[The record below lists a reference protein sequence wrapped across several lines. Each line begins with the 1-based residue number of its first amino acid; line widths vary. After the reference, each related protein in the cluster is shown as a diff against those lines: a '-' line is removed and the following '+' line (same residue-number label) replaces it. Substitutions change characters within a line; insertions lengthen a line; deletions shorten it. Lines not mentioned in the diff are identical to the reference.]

1 METSK
6 TSCGHFHAYLSILD
20 RCFQFLSW
28 IGIFSLRKVRT
39 TMKTEIQLCV
49 CVALAAV
56 CIAGVRSAGNYGGG
70 SYGRGVYGRSA
81 SYGGGYN
88 RGYSKGYGG
97 GGYSKGYGGG
107 GYSGYGKGYRP
118 TRRQGG
124 TLYYPYYY
132 PVPFF
137 VRGRR
142 RGGAGR
148 VRVTPAILARTG
160 GRRRGG
166 FGGGGGLFGG
176 GGGGFGGIFS
186 LITGNKSKGS
196 NHGNDILGAHKAQ
209 SLGTHHVIL
218 IQFCK

>member
-1 METSK
+1 
-6 TSCGHFHAYLSILD
+6 
-20 RCFQFLSW
+20 
-28 IGIFSLRKVRT
+28 
-39 TMKTEIQLCV
+39 MKTEIQLCV

-160 GRRRGG
+160 GRRRGRG
-166 FGGGGGLFGG
+166 IGGGLFG

-186 LITGNKSKGS
+186 LISKF
-196 NHGNDILGAHKAQ
+196 HYTYIYIFDIYHIRGIK
-209 SLGTHHVIL
+209 
-218 IQFCK
+218 